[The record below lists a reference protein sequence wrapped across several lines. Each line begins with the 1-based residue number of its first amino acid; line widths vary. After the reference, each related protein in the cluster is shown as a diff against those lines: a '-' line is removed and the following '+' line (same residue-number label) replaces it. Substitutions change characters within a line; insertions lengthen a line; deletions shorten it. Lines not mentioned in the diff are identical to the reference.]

1 MRLAAF
7 ALVLISSLTLSQTTK
22 DPSHPSRHAS
32 VGRKY
37 GRSGTV
43 NTPNTTALT
52 NELAKIEQQGAHAP
66 ASSTVS
72 RTSTAAAVPKSPPA
86 QNKNKPIKYSYRPPQ
101 GSHTARPH

>member
-32 VGRKY
+32 VGRKN
-37 GRSGTV
+37 GRSSTV
-43 NTPNTTALT
+43 NTPNTTALAS
-52 NELAKIEQQGAHAP
+52 ELAKIEQGGHAP
-66 ASSTVS
+66 ASSTAS
-72 RTSTAAAVPKSPPA
+72 RTSTTAAVPKTPPA